1 MKFTKRD
8 LRVNRFSLLVDESDL
23 QLNGSLSNV
32 FNYLYNDEALS
43 MNVSLKGDN
52 VFLED
57 LATTKEEKIA
67 DGKIFALP
75 DNLSGNIQIDI
86 GKVEYGGHRYEELK
100 GRMKIKNR
108 SINFSNLNLRN
119 AGAIIKGNLNIVK
132 YKQFAK
138 YKLKSYY

>member
-32 FNYLYNDEALS
+32 FNYLYNDKALS
-43 MNVSLKGDN
+43 MNLSLKGDN

-57 LATTKEEKIA
+57 LGSTTKEEKIA

-75 DNLSGNIQIDI
+75 DNLSGHIQIDI
-86 GKVEYGGHRYEELK
+86 GKIEYGGHRYEELR

-108 SINFSNLNLRN
+108 SINLSNLNLRN
-119 AGAIIKGNLNIVK
+119 AGAAIKRKFKHCRSTARTI
-132 YKQFAK
+132 
-138 YKLKSYY
+138 